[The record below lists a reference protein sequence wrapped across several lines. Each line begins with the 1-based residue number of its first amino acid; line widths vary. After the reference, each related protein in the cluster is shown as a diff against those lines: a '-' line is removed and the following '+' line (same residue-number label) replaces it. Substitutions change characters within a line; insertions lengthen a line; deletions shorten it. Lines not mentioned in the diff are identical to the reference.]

1 MKNDEFVTKWIINT
15 VKEKFADDIALVISH
30 TTLRIDGDPCISYF
44 VPITERGNELS
55 RTFLLDGTG
64 YDIWGIAWE
73 RLERFASLE
82 EYNLT
87 VLADGAILYAK
98 DGEWADRFRALQAKL
113 LENLS
118 DRVKSREH
126 ALKAYAQA
134 KALYTEMLFAERSDI
149 RMTAGYI
156 LDYLARAVAFSNHA
170 YFKGSQTDQL
180 AELKEIERTGRIPT
194 EFPALY
200 LSVIRENDETAQK
213 EKCRQ
218 AICMIREYLE
228 ENAPDDS
235 PRERNFQDLADWYGE
250 LSYTWLRLRHYAKNG
265 DPVKVYMRGV
275 CLQNELNGVCGDFG
289 LEKPELME
297 CFDESDLGAFL
308 ARADV
313 LEKKIRAAIVKGGG
327 VIREYN
333 GKEDFLNEN
342 A

>member
-1 MKNDEFVTKWIINT
+1 MKNDEFVTKWVIDT
-15 VKEKFADDIALVISH
+15 VKEKYADDVALVISH

-44 VPITERGNELS
+44 VPITQRGNELS

-73 RLERFASLE
+73 RLERFAMLE

-87 VLADGAILYAK
+87 VLADGSILYAK
-98 DGEWADRFRALQAKL
+98 DEEWADRFRALQARL
-113 LENLS
+113 RENLS
-118 DRVKSREH
+118 DRGKSREC

-170 YFKGSQTDQL
+170 YFKRSQTDQL
-180 AELKEIERTGRIPT
+180 AELKEIGRTGKIPE
-194 EFPALY
+194 EFPAMY
-200 LSVIRENDETAQK
+200 LSVIGESDEAAQK
-213 EKCRQ
+213 EKCHK
-218 AICMIREYLE
+218 AIRMIREYLE
-228 ENAPDDS
+228 EAAPDDS

-250 LSYTWLRLRHYAKNG
+250 LSYTWLRLHHYAENG
-265 DPVKVYMRGV
+265 DPVKVHMWGI

-308 ARADV
+308 ARADA
-313 LEKKIRAAIVKGGG
+313 LEKMIREAIVNGGG
-327 VIREYN
+327 VIHEYDN
-333 GKEDFLNEN
+333 KEDFLNEN